1 MFSTYI
7 LVILILAVTTFVF
20 ANSMLN
26 PSIAHGKNKAISNT
40 IAGNTL
46 ERPSSLVTQQSASET
61 NQGSF
66 KNIAFPT
73 TTQST
78 NLTSIFKKVQNSVV
92 QITAKTPNPNLQII
106 INGIPLSN
114 KSTRLGSG
122 FVYDR
127 QGHIITN
134 THVVDGASTADVT
147 FVDGNTYRAK
157 VIGKD
162 PSSDIAVLQIT
173 DNFSPENLVPLSIV
187 NSSSLQVGQQVIA
200 IGNPFGLSDTMTTGI
215 VSQMGRLLPNPE
227 TRFATPGAIQ
237 TDAPIN
243 PGNSGGPLL
252 NMLGQVVGINT
263 AINSATG
270 EFSGIGFAVPSNMI
284 FKEIPTIIKTGTY
297 NHPWIGIVG
306 AGLTP
311 DLAQDAGLPR
321 NSKGVIVASIQS
333 RSPAEKA
340 GLQGITLNNSSNT
353 QKIGDIITGIDG
365 RHMRS
370 IDDLISYVD
379 LHKSIGNNVM
389 LTVNRHGQILN
400 LNMALETRP
409 TSLKNS
415 TQQESILP

>member
-7 LVILILAVTTFVF
+7 LVILILTVTAFVF
-20 ANSMLN
+20 TNSILE
-26 PSIAHGKNKAISNT
+26 PSIAYGKNKAISNT
-40 IAGNTL
+40 IAGNI
-46 ERPSSLVTQQSASET
+46 EQPSSLVTQQSAFDT
-61 NQGSF
+61 DQTSF
-66 KNIAFPT
+66 KNIAFPS

-78 NLTSIFKKVQNSVV
+78 NLTYIFKKVEDSVV

-114 KSTRLGSG
+114 NSTKLGSG
-122 FVYDR
+122 FVYDK

-134 THVVDGASTADVT
+134 NHVIDGARTADVT

-173 DNFSPENLVPLSIV
+173 DNFSPENLVPLPIV

-311 DLAQDAGLPR
+311 DIAQSAGLPR
-321 NSKGVIVASIQS
+321 NSKGVLVASIQS

-340 GLQGITLNNSSNT
+340 GLQGITLNNSTNT
-353 QKIGDIITGIDG
+353 QKVGDIITGIDG
-365 RHMRS
+365 RHIRS

-379 LHKSIGNNVM
+379 LHKSIGDNVM

-409 TSLKNS
+409 TSLQDS
-415 TQQESILP
+415 TQQESILPY